1 MSSIRIQR
9 FGGIN
14 TEVTPRLAPDYTA
27 QIAHNCLLWDG
38 ALRPMAKWIQ
48 LQGELNNRYSVKFDG
63 TNIYTINLLKAR
75 QLTAPVYVAG
85 TIIGLNPSLVDQDR
99 SNICYQNK
107 FTQIDQI
114 VEVGVSAPVVSNFT
128 TINWTSENLSVKP
141 VNRIYACSLVRSKN
155 GKLEESPLVIIPGQ
169 DFTTLRYEGDAC
181 DITLRIS
188 DAPVRENCYIRLYRS
203 ISELETGHEIA
214 NPLDTDWY
222 LVAEIQ
228 HYVAYQAGVFRE
240 YRFIDGG
247 SPVTGT
253 LDTYLAKSFYAPL
266 PITFN
271 HLDYTEGG
279 WLVAGTNDGQIQVS
293 ERYLTHAWP
302 IENKIFIPEGIT
314 DIVCHYD
321 NIYIGTKATPYIVT
335 IGLGESSNLQIN
347 PKPYHEDYPCLA
359 GTMARIGSGAL
370 YASAAGLV
378 SLSLEGMRVITAA
391 VARGVR
397 ALYHAQYT
405 DTAGDTQCT
414 DLAFQDT
421 TYGAYLRGQYYG
433 FCSVPTVDNGI
444 YLSLGYLFDTGS
456 TLDGEH
462 PLSKLI
468 TFDYPA
474 VPTIAHCLS
483 DDGLVILNTTS
494 MWVLPLPNMK
504 NKDSYRQA
512 QKQCYLWKSKKFIFP
527 GQMTFA
533 YAKVVH
539 DCDGFVRLKLFCD
552 GICVYDTSVPGS
564 LPIALPPQVVGVE
577 WEVEVHGT
585 ATVHEI
591 HVAPSIEELLE

>member
-1 MSSIRIQR
+1 MPSIHINK

-14 TEVTPRLAPDYTA
+14 TEIAARLAPEYMA
-27 QIAHNCLLWDG
+27 QIAHNCILWDG
-38 ALRPMAKWIQ
+38 SLRPMAKWTQIQ
-48 LQGELNNRYSVKFDG
+48 GALSGRYTVAFDG
-63 TNIYTINLLKAR
+63 ERVYTINLLQAKK
-75 QLTAPVYVAG
+75 LTAPVYVDG
-85 TIIGLNPSLVDQDR
+85 TVIGLNPSLVDQDR
-99 SNICYQNK
+99 SNICYQNN
-107 FTQIDQI
+107 FSQIDQI
-114 VEVGVSAPVVSNFT
+114 VEVGVSPPIVSDFT
-128 TINWTSENLSVKP
+128 NIVWTSQNLSTKP
-141 VNRIYACSLVRSKN
+141 VNRIYACSLVRNKN
-155 GKLEESPLVIIPGQ
+155 GKLEESPLVLIPEQ
-169 DFTTLRYEGDAC
+169 DYTTLHYEGDAC

-188 DAPVRENCYIRLYRS
+188 DAPVRENCYIRLYRA

-222 LVAEIQ
+222 LVAELK

-253 LDTYLAKSFYAPL
+253 LDTYLAKSFYPPL

-279 WLVAGTNDGQIQVS
+279 WLVAGSNDGQVCIS

-302 IENKIFIPEGIT
+302 VENKLFIPEGVT
-314 DIVCHYD
+314 DIVAHYD
-321 NIYIGTKATPYIVT
+321 NIYVGTKGTPYVVT
-335 IGLGESSNLQIN
+335 ISMGESPILQIN
-347 PKPYHEDYPCLA
+347 PKPYHEEYPCLA
-359 GTMARIGSGAL
+359 GSMARTGAGAL

-378 SLSLEGMRVITAA
+378 ALSVQGMRVVTAG

-397 ALYHAQYT
+397 PLYHAQYS
-405 DTAGDTQCT
+405 DNNGDTQCT
-414 DLAFQDT
+414 DMTFQDT

-433 FCSVPTVDNGI
+433 FCSVPTVDTGV
-444 YLSLGYLFDTGS
+444 YLSLGYIFDTGS

-462 PLSKLI
+462 PLNRLT

-474 VPTIAHCLS
+474 VPAVSHCVS
-483 DDGLVILNTTS
+483 DDGLVILNS
-494 MWVLPLPNMK
+494 NSVWVLSMPNMK
-504 NKDSYRQA
+504 NKDSYKQA
-512 QKQCYLWKSKKFIFP
+512 EKQCYVWKSKKFVFP
-527 GQMTFA
+527 GQITFA

-539 DCDGFVRLKLFCD
+539 DCDGFVRLKLYCD
-552 GICVYDTSVPGS
+552 GICVYDTKVPGS
-564 LPIALPPQVVGVE
+564 LPIALPSQVVGVE
-577 WEVEVHGT
+577 WEVELHGT

>member
-1 MSSIRIQR
+1 MASLRIQR

-14 TEVTPRLAPDYTA
+14 TEIAPRLSPDYTA

-38 ALRPMAKWIQ
+38 SLRPMAKWVQ
-48 LQGELNNRYSVKFDG
+48 NQGLLTNRYSVKFDG
-63 TNIYTINLLKAR
+63 TNIYTINLIHAK
-75 QLTAPVYVAG
+75 QLTAPVYVPG
-85 TIIGLNPSLVDQDR
+85 TVIGLNPSIVDSDR

-107 FTQIDQI
+107 YTQIDQI
-114 VEVGVSAPVVSNFT
+114 VEVGVSAPVVST
-128 TINWTSENLSVKP
+128 YTVINWISENLSVKP

-155 GKLEESPLVIIPGQ
+155 GKLEESPLVLIPGQ
-169 DFTTLRYEGDAC
+169 DYTTLHYEGDAC

-222 LVAEIQ
+222 LVAELQ
-228 HYVAYQAGVFRE
+228 YYVAYQAGVYRE
-240 YRFIDGG
+240 YRYIDGG
-247 SPVTGT
+247 SPITGT
-253 LDTYLAKSFYAPL
+253 LDTYLAHDFYAPL
-266 PITFN
+266 AITFN

-279 WLVAGTNDGQIQVS
+279 WLVAGTNDGQIQIS

-302 IENKIFIPEGIT
+302 IENKVFIPEGIT
-314 DIVCHYD
+314 SIICHYD
-321 NIYIGTKATPYIVT
+321 NIYVGTGNTPYVIT
-335 IGLGESSNLQIN
+335 IGMGEGQNLQIN
-347 PKPYHEDYPCLA
+347 PKPYHENYPCLP
-359 GTMARIGSGAL
+359 GTMVRTGSGAL

-378 SLSLEGMRVITAA
+378 ALSVEGMRVLTAG

-397 ALYHAQYT
+397 PLYHAQYT
-405 DTAGDTQCT
+405 DLEGNIDCT

-421 TYGAYLRGQYYG
+421 IYGAYLRGQYYG
-433 FCSVPTVDNGI
+433 FCSVATVDSSI
-444 YLSLGYLFDTGS
+444 FLSLGYLFDTGS

-462 PLSKLI
+462 QLNKLA

-474 VPTIAHCLS
+474 VPVVSHCIS
-483 DDGLVILNTTS
+483 NDGLVILNSTS
-494 MWVLPLPNMK
+494 VWTLPLPNMV
-504 NKDSYRQA
+504 NKESYSNA
-512 QKQCYLWKSKKFIFP
+512 PKQCYDWKSKKFVFP

-539 DCDGFVRLKLFCD
+539 DCDGFVRLKLYCD
-552 GICVYDTSVPGS
+552 GICVYDTDVPGS
-564 LPIALPPQVVGVE
+564 LPMALPSQVVGVE